1 MDTCGE
7 RIKAL
12 RLMARME
19 QKELADKLGYK
30 SETTVSKWENN
41 KSIPTGKKLMA
52 LVTLLNTDVAY
63 LLNGKLPDYS
73 SNAHRASVVRIP
85 IIGEIACGAPI
96 FAEEHIADYRE
107 EAEETLP
114 SGTLFYLQA
123 KGDSMQPTI
132 PDRSFVLIREQPTVE
147 YGEIAAVLLNDDTEA
162 TLKRV
167 KKQGALT
174 LLVADNTAYDPII
187 VTPDQTARI
196 IGKAVKVSFDL

>member
-73 SNAHRASVVRIP
+73 V
-85 IIGEIACGAPI
+85 
-96 FAEEHIADYRE
+96 
-107 EAEETLP
+107 
-114 SGTLFYLQA
+114 
-123 KGDSMQPTI
+123 
-132 PDRSFVLIREQPTVE
+132 
-147 YGEIAAVLLNDDTEA
+147 
-162 TLKRV
+162 
-167 KKQGALT
+167 
-174 LLVADNTAYDPII
+174 
-187 VTPDQTARI
+187 
-196 IGKAVKVSFDL
+196 